1 MKICFVF
8 LALAGLLAAGCGNG
22 PGDSTSVTNAPAAST
37 PATAAGDYAGAM
49 ARSQQLAVKTIDT
62 AAFNSAIQLFQVDK
76 GRLPKDLN
84 ELVQEKF
91 LPKIPATP
99 PGTPLD
105 YDAATGR
112 VRVVNQ

>member
-1 MKICFVF
+1 MKNSFWLLV
-8 LALAGLLAAGCGNG
+8 LAGAWAAGCGDG
-22 PGDSTSVTNAPAAST
+22 PGNSSPATNAPAAST
-37 PATAAGDYAGAM
+37 PASAAGDYLGAM

-62 AAFNSAIQLFQVDK
+62 AAINSAIQLFQVDK

-99 PGTPLD
+99 PGTRLD